1 MTPIRK
7 TIQEYLV
14 ARAAEG
20 KAPRTLE
27 VYGARLRRF
36 AEELRLPRVSW
47 LVASP
52 SSLS

>member
-27 VYGARLRRF
+27 VYGARLRHF
-36 AEELRLPRVSW
+36 AKWSAKSRKGGAQQKYS
-47 LVASP
+47 
-52 SSLS
+52 